1 MANPTQSSIQITNTA
16 DYRENY
22 ANNFQLR
29 VNAGEFFL
37 VFGTV
42 RQQEESK
49 VEISNFQGVYLSP
62 FQAKVLYTALQQS
75 LANYE
80 SSFGEIRLEPRMT
93 PTGGPIN

>member
-1 MANPTQSSIQITNTA
+1 MTNPTQSSIQITNTA

-49 VEISNFQGVYLSP
+49 VEINNFQGVYLSP

-80 SSFGEIRLEPRMT
+80 NTFGEVRLEPRMNT
-93 PTGGPIN
+93 PGGPIN